1 MSFFGDLTPLRGKQ
15 RERLVG
21 INQAMG
27 LAPRGQ
33 LCAAVLKW
41 IL

>member
-1 MSFFGDLTPLRGKQ
+1 MSFFGDLAPLRGKQ
-15 RERLVG
+15 RERLVW

-33 LCAAVLKW
+33 LCAVALK
-41 IL
+41 